1 MDNLD
6 HGSPL
11 MQQGRLVRDSLH
23 LSGTHP
29 EIKRKLD
36 HIVDLRWI
44 NSAMA
49 EKLKN
54 LIEAAKS

>member
-6 HGSPL
+6 HGNEL
-11 MQQGRLVRDSLH
+11 MQRGRLVRDSLH
-23 LSGTHP
+23 LSGAHP